1 VQCVH
6 VAIVMLQVID
16 DSIGNTLVAASTLTP
31 EIREKLNGGG
41 AGNKV
46 RMYCAFSVAR
56 QARVCQHHSNE
67 KMLFDGRMPLCREL
81 LSSLDGR
88 LESSAWN
95 RTSALSLLTGVA
107 TSTTAASRYVVKY
120 IGCSDG
126 SCLHHYLFDTS

>member
-1 VQCVH
+1 MHRCGCIGTSGPIRTAQIMCRLHFRVHKASHFLRRAVIETLDVQCVH

-67 KMLFDGRMPLCREL
+67 KMLFDGRMYC
-81 LSSLDGR
+81 
-88 LESSAWN
+88 
-95 RTSALSLLTGVA
+95 V
-107 TSTTAASRYVVKY
+107 
-120 IGCSDG
+120 G
-126 SCLHHYLFDTS
+126 SC